1 METDFFFIAL
11 SGWTLYVLVPSIM
24 IGIMLMC
31 AVGAYIGL
39 KIMQLFR
46 FMFGSGGG
54 LVEVEAGHGGS

>member
-11 SGWTLYVLVPSIM
+11 GGYLVM
-24 IGIMLMC
+24 
-31 AVGAYIGL
+31 
-39 KIMQLFR
+39 KIMQRFR